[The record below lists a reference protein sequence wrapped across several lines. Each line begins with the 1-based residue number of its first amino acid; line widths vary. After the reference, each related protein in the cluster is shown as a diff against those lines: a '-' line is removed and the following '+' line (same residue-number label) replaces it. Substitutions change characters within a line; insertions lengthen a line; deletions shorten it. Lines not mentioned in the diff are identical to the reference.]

1 MDEVEIHRHQPV
13 AAGSTPA
20 RETLPDDCDPTE
32 EMLLNDSIPGEE
44 TSPGEN
50 AHAEDALADDSPP
63 SEDMSDDNAPAEEIS
78 PDGNAPAEEMLP
90 DDRMTPVDTE
100 ENCQASE
107 SEDNRHTS
115 FQSNATVEGRLSPH
129 SEDVGISSPVTDGEI
144 RSLQPPVDTEE
155 SVASPLC
162 SENEHS
168 DELKD
173 HSELCEEGEPS
184 GDREVRSSTNKTEVA
199 YAENVA
205 AVSPANNEVLPLSG
219 EKLSHAP
226 AESTDISVAGNI
238 VPLLQEKA
246 GHILTEENEGG
257 TD

>member
-1 MDEVEIHRHQPV
+1 MDQGEIHSRQPEAPSNPV
-13 AAGSTPA
+13 DSTSA
-20 RETLPDDCDPTE
+20 RETLPDDCDPME
-32 EMLLNDSIPGEE
+32 VMLLNDSRPGED

-50 AHAEDALADDSPP
+50 AHAEDALANNSPP

-78 PDGNAPAEEMLP
+78 PVGNASAEEMLP

-107 SEDNRHTS
+107 AEDSGHIS
-115 FQSNATVEGRLSPH
+115 FQSSAAVERRLSPH
-129 SEDVGISSPVTDGEI
+129 PEDGRISSPVTDGEI

-162 SENEHS
+162 SENEQA
-168 DELKD
+168 DEIKD
-173 HSELCEEGEPS
+173 QSEL
-184 GDREVRSSTNKTEVA
+184 REVGC
-199 YAENVA
+199 AENIA
-205 AVSPANNEVLPLSG
+205 AVSPVNNEVIPLSG
-219 EKLSHAP
+219 EKLPHAP
-226 AESTDISVAGNI
+226 AESTDTSVAGNI

-246 GHILTEENEGG
+246 GNIVTEENEGG